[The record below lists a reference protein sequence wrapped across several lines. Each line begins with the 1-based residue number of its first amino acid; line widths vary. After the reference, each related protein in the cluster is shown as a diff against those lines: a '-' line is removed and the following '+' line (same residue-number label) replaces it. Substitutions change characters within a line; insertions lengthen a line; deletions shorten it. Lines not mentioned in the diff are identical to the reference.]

1 MWIVIH
7 MAKSLRLAKSVHD
20 LLTSEGFLVRIRPVY
35 RTLGEEDNY
44 YELKVPESEAEEAR
58 QVLSEHGL

>member
-7 MAKSLRLAKSVHD
+7 MAKSLRLAKSAHD
-20 LLTSEGFLVRIRPVY
+20 LLVSEGFLVRMRPIY
-35 RTLGEEDNY
+35 RTLGEEENY

-58 QVLSEHGL
+58 QVLSDHGL

>member
-7 MAKSLRLAKSVHD
+7 MAKSSKLAKTVYD
-20 LLTSEGFLVRIRPVY
+20 ILVDEGFLVRMRPIY
-35 RTLGEEDNY
+35 RTLSEEENY

-58 QVLSEHGL
+58 QVLTDLGY